1 MNRRRELPLS
11 RVDPGTKS
19 HPHRAS
25 AWPVCCSAGV
35 PGPAMQ
41 HGGGSKL
48 KGLTGGAPVPHA
60 DAANGHVILHD
71 LSDTPCPLRALPC
84 GESDGHPRY
93 VTGSLVLL
101 CDLPGLSAT
110 AARAGSN
117 FDARTG

>member
-1 MNRRRELPLS
+1 MNRRKELPLS
-11 RVDPGTKS
+11 RNDTGTKS

-25 AWPVCCSAGV
+25 AGPACHFVGV
-35 PGPAMQ
+35 AVPAMQ

-71 LSDTPCPLRALPC
+71 LSDTPCPLRTSPC

-93 VTGSLVLL
+93 VTGSFVLL

-110 AARAGSN
+110 AARAGSS